1 MKPKKR
7 THTSITGKSMFGTD
21 AEYYL
26 AFTLPA
32 ARWTCADGREVLVN
46 GFDEPLWQRRSRG
59 EATPADPYKKV
70 RGFVMIERIYGDAHR
85 HHEKRAVA
93 KSWLDDFRAGL
104 RITLYPDSR
113 EQVGSADAHGVSGGG
128 GSVQDHR
135 RRSA

>member
-7 THTSITGKSMFGTD
+7 THTSITGKTMFGTD
-21 AEYYL
+21 ADYYL

-46 GFDEPLWQRRSRG
+46 GFDEPIWQRQGRG
-59 EATPADPYKKV
+59 EATPADPYEKV
-70 RGFVMIERIYGDAHR
+70 RDVVLIERIYGDARR
-85 HHEKRAVA
+85 HYEKRAVA
-93 KSWLDDFRAGL
+93 KTWLDDFRAGL
-104 RITLYPDSR
+104 RITLYPESR
-113 EQVGSADAHGVSGGG
+113 ERLDDADAHGASGG